1 VWREVETSWLNSY
14 YARLVP
20 HIEHKR
26 LREDFMSLVRA
37 TFTAAAALSVLGI
50 QASAQT
56 ISNKDLSAEAAV
68 TIATTAMADCKAKGY
83 KVSATVV
90 GRVGEVIAQIRG
102 DGTGPHTMENSFKKA
117 FTARTFR
124 IPSGEMEDRLK
135 KNPQMG
141 AQYLTG
147 FTTARGA
154 LPIKIGDDVIGA
166 AGVSGAP
173 GGEKDEA
180 CVQAGLDKVKDQLK

>member
-1 VWREVETSWLNSY
+1 MSVALY
-14 YARLVP
+14 RLAG
-20 HIEHKR
+20 IG
-26 LREDFMSLVRA
+26 LACAL
-37 TFTAAAALSVLGI
+37 AAP
-50 QASAQT
+50 ASAQLVDH
-56 ISNKDLSAEAAV
+56 KDLTAKIAL
-68 TIATTAMADCKAKGY
+68 TIAETAIATCTANGY
-83 KVSATVV
+83 RVSATIL
-90 GRVGEVIAQIRG
+90 GRNGEVLVQIRG

-117 FTARTFR
+117 FTARTFG

-135 KNPQMG
+135 QNPQMG

-154 LPIKIGDDVIGA
+154 LPIKVGGDLIGA

-180 CVQAGLDKVKDQLK
+180 CVKSGLDKVADDLK

>member
-1 VWREVETSWLNSY
+1 M
-14 YARLVP
+14 
-20 HIEHKR
+20 
-26 LREDFMSLVRA
+26 LRCPCQLAGIGVA
-37 TFTAAAALSVLGI
+37 CALASS
-50 QASAQT
+50 ASAELLT
-56 ISNKDLSAEAAV
+56 HKDLPASLAV
-68 TIATTAMADCKAKGY
+68 TIAQTAMTTCNANGY
-83 KVSATVV
+83 RVSATVV
-90 GRVGEVIAQIRG
+90 GRNGEVIVQIRG

-124 IPSGEMEDRLK
+124 IPSGDMEERLK

-154 LPIKIGDDVIGA
+154 LPIKVGDEVIGA

-180 CVQAGLDKVKDQLK
+180 CVKAALDKVTDELK

>member
-1 VWREVETSWLNSY
+1 V
-14 YARLVP
+14 LV
-20 HIEHKR
+20 
-26 LREDFMSLVRA
+26 
-37 TFTAAAALSVLGI
+37 
-50 QASAQT
+50 
-56 ISNKDLSAEAAV
+56 
-68 TIATTAMADCKAKGY
+68 
-83 KVSATVV
+83 
-90 GRVGEVIAQIRG
+90 QIRG

-124 IPSGEMEDRLK
+124 IPSGEMEERLK

-154 LPIKIGDDVIGA
+154 LPIMIGEEVIGA

-173 GGEKDEA
+173 GGDKDEA
-180 CVQAGLDKVKDQLK
+180 CVKAGIEKVADQLK

>member
-1 VWREVETSWLNSY
+1 
-14 YARLVP
+14 
-20 HIEHKR
+20 
-26 LREDFMSLVRA
+26 MSLVLYRLA
-37 TFTAAAALSVLGI
+37 GIGLACALVAP
-50 QASAQT
+50 ASAQLLAR
-56 ISNKDLSAEAAV
+56 KDLSAAAAV
-68 TIATTAMADCKAKGY
+68 TIAQTAIATCTANGY
-83 KVSATVV
+83 RVSATIV
-90 GRVGEVIAQIRG
+90 GRNGEVLVQIRG
-102 DGTGPHTMENSFKKA
+102 DNTGPHTMENSFKKA

-141 AQYLTG
+141 ALYLTG

-154 LPIKIGDDVIGA
+154 LPIMVGEDVIGA

-180 CVQAGLDKVKDQLK
+180 CVKAGIDKVADQLK